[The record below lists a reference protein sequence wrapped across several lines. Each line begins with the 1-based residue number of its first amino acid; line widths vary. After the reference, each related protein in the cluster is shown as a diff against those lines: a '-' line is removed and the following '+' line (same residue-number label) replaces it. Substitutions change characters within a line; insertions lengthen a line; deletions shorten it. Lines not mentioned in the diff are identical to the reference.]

1 MTTITA
7 AKEFTYAWIVKIW
20 ILLLMFWFVI
30 ALIYVLA
37 KGFGVSYELFPGVQN
52 RIAFLFLVI
61 ISHILV
67 ALLVAGIT
75 NILSNSVKLTID
87 DRGITLSKGILNKKE
102 TIIGYFDIR
111 EAHTVPGPLAFVDDF
126 FGVEDI
132 IIHGSSTITMS
143 GLNEGEKIASEITDR
158 ANAKKKEEKFTF
170 EQLLNEVKALREEVN
185 QLKLERKIKRKLH
198 LSQRKKRKRKSHVS
212 KTV

>member
-132 IIHGSSTITMS
+132 IIHGSNTITMS
-143 GLNEGEKIASEITDR
+143 GK
-158 ANAKKKEEKFTF
+158 
-170 EQLLNEVKALREEVN
+170 
-185 QLKLERKIKRKLH
+185 
-198 LSQRKKRKRKSHVS
+198 
-212 KTV
+212 